1 MSFFELKVSFNL
13 LKWNIK
19 IYEMFC
25 KTEWKKNCL
34 NLMIF
39 FIKFVVLKGRGGI
52 PFYTKWREIISVSQT
67 CFIRKRKIRERKEE
81 RQILVLPKIDRI
93 GNNEMFEQWDSVY
106 IFDIYINKWVFWFM
120 DCYIHVSCNFFSPSA
135 HLTSLGLR
143 PSIFLSPLSP
153 NPQSVFG

>member
-1 MSFFELKVSFNL
+1 MYQNIEVPFFESKVSFNK

-25 KTEWKKNCL
+25 KTEWEKNCL

-39 FIKFVVLKGRGGI
+39 FKFVVLKGRGRI

-81 RQILVLPKIDRI
+81 RQILVLPKIEWEI
-93 GNNEMFEQWDSVY
+93 MKCLNNETQCIYLTYILINESFDSWTATY
-106 IFDIYINKWVFWFM
+106 MYL
-120 DCYIHVSCNFFSPSA
+120 A
-135 HLTSLGLR
+135 
-143 PSIFLSPLSP
+143 IFLVHLPTRHHL
-153 NPQSVFG
+153 G